1 MRRWLPVLV
10 LFAGLGSSISAAE
23 PKQVRH
29 SSDPFDRYL
38 KGVRSDLSEVALQRF
53 ARECNVDLSKTQ
65 PKFAVD
71 PGSKW
76 MPVQSLS
83 NGLRNLDSDFYSSAE
98 LWHEGNSVLVE
109 IWAIS
114 ADVGSEVRVFR
125 CFANDNLLQAEAID
139 WNVPVIE
146 ADPPAWGYSRRWERD
161 SNGHMRRTKAE
172 FVDEVE
178 RPIAKPRLDADG
190 ERSLI
195 WEPSLGSLNELG
207 LPPTLLR

>member
-1 MRRWLPVLV
+1 MKHWLPVLV
-10 LFAGLGSSISAAE
+10 LFAGLGSSFSSSQT
-23 PKQVRH
+23 KRVH
-29 SSDPFDRYL
+29 HFSDPFDRYL
-38 KGVRSDLSEVALQRF
+38 MGVRANRSEVALQRF
-53 ARECNVDLSKTQ
+53 ALECSVDLSKSR

-76 MPVQSLS
+76 MPVQDLS

-98 LWHEGNSVLVE
+98 LWHEENRVLVE

-114 ADVGSEVRVFR
+114 ADVGSEVRVYR
-125 CFANDNLLQAEAID
+125 CFANDKLLQAEAID
-139 WNVPVIE
+139 WNVPVVE
-146 ADPPAWGYSRRWERD
+146 AVPPAWGYSRRWERD
-161 SNGHMRRTKAE
+161 SNGRMRRTKAE

-195 WEPSLGSLNELG
+195 WEPSLGLLIELG